1 VDGVGTPTVTITS
14 PTNGQH
20 AGPATNLEAN
30 AGSPNGPIVQYRVM
44 VDGMLMKVIPGAPS
58 FQAWIVTPMG
68 RHTITVKA
76 EDVTQQWGTASVWIV
91 RTY

>member
-1 VDGVGTPTVTITS
+1 MTITS

-30 AGSPNGPIVQYRVM
+30 ASSPNGAIIQYRVL
-44 VDGMLMKVIPGAPS
+44 VDGMLMKVVAGAPS
-58 FQAWIVTPMG
+58 FQAWIFTAMG
-68 RHTITVKA
+68 QHTITVKA
-76 EDVTQQWGTASVWIV
+76 EDATQQWGTASVWIV